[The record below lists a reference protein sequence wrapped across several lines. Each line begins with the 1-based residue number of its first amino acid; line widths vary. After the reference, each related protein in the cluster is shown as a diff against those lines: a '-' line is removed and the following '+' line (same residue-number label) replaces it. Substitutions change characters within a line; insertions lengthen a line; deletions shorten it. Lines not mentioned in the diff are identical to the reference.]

1 MKIQSLMVRD
11 PITIME
17 DASIQDALSLMKEN
31 RIRHLPVVDRKK
43 KLTGWVTL
51 SDLKQGLIPSMLG
64 DVSLGDIVN
73 RNPYAISPDAD
84 IEDAAKLVYQHKIS
98 GMPVINNG
106 ELVGVITETDL
117 FRAFI
122 DMMGILTESSRLDV
136 VVDESSASLRRVLQ
150 VIQESGAGIISIG
163 HMPLPEGRQVCHF
176 RLRPCKTA
184 GIRKNLEEEGF
195 EILAAID

>member
-1 MKIQSLMVRD
+1 MKIQSLMVSD
-11 PITIME
+11 PITITE
-17 DASIQDALSLMKEN
+17 ETSIQKALGLMKEN

-64 DVSLGDIVN
+64 DVSMGDIIN
-73 RNPYAISPDAD
+73 RNPYTVSPDED
-84 IEDAAKLVYQHKIS
+84 IEAAAKLVYQHKIS

-117 FRAFI
+117 FRTFI
-122 DMMGILTESSRLDV
+122 DMMGILTASSRIDV
-136 VVDESSASLRRVLQ
+136 VADESPASLRKVLQ
-150 VIQESGAGIISIG
+150 VIQESGADIISIG
-163 HMPLPEGRQVCHF
+163 YTPLPEERRVCHF
-176 RLRPCKTA
+176 RLRLCKTA
-184 GIRKNLEEEGF
+184 GITKNLEAEGF

>member
-1 MKIQSLMVRD
+1 MKIQTLMVSD
-11 PITIME
+11 PITITE
-17 DASIQDALSLMKEN
+17 ETSIQNALGLMKEN

-43 KLTGWVTL
+43 RLTGWITL

-64 DVSLGDIVN
+64 DVSLKDIVN
-73 RNPYAISPDAD
+73 RNPYTVSPDED
-84 IEDAAKLVYQHKIS
+84 IEVAAKLVYQHKIS

-122 DMMGILTESSRLDV
+122 DMMGILTASSRIDV
-136 VVDESSASLRRVLQ
+136 VVDESPASLRKVLQ
-150 VIQESGAGIISIG
+150 VIQESGADIISIG
-163 HMPLPEGRQVCHF
+163 HTPLPEERRVCYF
-176 RLRPCKTA
+176 RLKPCETD
-184 GIRKNLEEEGF
+184 GIQKNLEAEGF

>member
-1 MKIQSLMVRD
+1 MKIQSLMVPD
-11 PITIME
+11 PITITE
-17 DASIQDALSLMKEN
+17 ETSIQKALALMKEN

-73 RNPYAISPDAD
+73 RNPYTVSPDED
-84 IEDAAKLVYQHKIS
+84 IEAAAKLVYWHKIS

-117 FRAFI
+117 LRAFI
-122 DMMGILTESSRLDV
+122 DMMGILTASSRIDV
-136 VVDESSASLRRVLQ
+136 VVDESPASLRAVLQ
-150 VIQESGAGIISIG
+150 VIQESGADIISIG
-163 HMPLPEGRQVCHF
+163 HTPLSEERRVCYF
-176 RLRPCKTA
+176 RLRPCQTA
-184 GIRKNLEEEGF
+184 GITKNLEAEGF
-195 EILAAID
+195 EILTAID

>member
-1 MKIQSLMVRD
+1 MKIHSLMVTD
-11 PITIME
+11 PITITE
-17 DASIQDALSLMKEN
+17 ETSIQKALALMKEY

-43 KLTGWVTL
+43 RLTGWITL

-73 RNPYAISPDAD
+73 RDPYTVSPDED
-84 IEDAAKLVYQHKIS
+84 IEAAARLVCRHKIS

-122 DMMGILTESSRLDV
+122 DMMGILTASSRIDV
-136 VVDESSASLRRVLQ
+136 VVDESPAPLRKVLQ
-150 VIQESGAGIISIG
+150 VIQESGADIISIG
-163 HMPLPEGRQVCHF
+163 HTPLPEERRVCYF

-184 GIRKNLEEEGF
+184 SITQRLNEEGF
-195 EILAAID
+195 EVIAAID

>member
-1 MKIQSLMVRD
+1 MKIQSLMVSD
-11 PITIME
+11 PITITE
-17 DASIQDALSLMKEN
+17 ETSIRKALGLMKEY

-43 KLTGWVTL
+43 KLTGWITL

-73 RNPYAISPDAD
+73 RDPFTVSPDED
-84 IEDAAKLVYQHKIS
+84 IEAAAKLVYQHKIS

-122 DMMGILTESSRLDV
+122 DMMGILTASSRIDV
-136 VVDESSASLRRVLQ
+136 VADESPASLRKVLQ
-150 VIQESGAGIISIG
+150 VIQESGADIISIG
-163 HMPLPEGRQVCHF
+163 HTPLPEERRVCYF
-176 RLRPCKTA
+176 RLRPCRTA
-184 GIRKNLEEEGF
+184 AITQRLNEEGF
-195 EILAAID
+195 EVLAAID